1 MARRKKGQDVHG
13 WIVLDKS
20 LNLTS
25 TDAVTRV
32 RRLFDARKAGHAGT
46 LDPLATGILPIAL
59 GEATKTVA
67 WLMEADKSYRFTI
80 AWGSSTETQDREGK
94 VTATSDVR
102 PTREAVEAALA
113 GFIGEIQQVPPVYS
127 AIKVDGERAYD
138 LARDG
143 QTPELQARTVVLYE
157 AAVVDA
163 PDADHVTIACRS
175 GKGFYV
181 RALARDLARML
192 GTEGHVSDLRRT
204 AVGPFREDA
213 AIGLEKLADLCS
225 TGAASEA
232 LMPVETALDD
242 IPALAVT
249 QDEASRLRQ
258 GRGIVLLPHQ
268 AEDLRSRRR
277 TRTVSGEDMSRAALA
292 MLGDQA
298 VAIGDVRAGRFDP
311 VRVFQLSPEA

>member
-1 MARRKKGQDVHG
+1 MARRKKGQDIHG
-13 WIVLDKS
+13 WIVLDKE

-80 AWGSSTETQDREGK
+80 AWGASTETQDREGR
-94 VTATSDVR
+94 VVATSDVR
-102 PTREAVEAALA
+102 PDRAAVEAALA

-143 QTPELQARTVVLYE
+143 QTPELQARTVVLHQ
-157 AAVVDA
+157 ASVVET
-163 PDADHVTIACRS
+163 PDASHVTIACRS

-181 RALARDLARML
+181 RALARDLARAL
-192 GTEGHVSDLRRT
+192 GTEGHVSELRRT

-213 AIGLEKLADLCS
+213 ALGLEKLAELCS
-225 TGAASEA
+225 TARASEA

-249 QDEASRLRQ
+249 QEEASRLRQ

-268 AEDLRSRRR
+268 AEDLRGKRRA
-277 TRTVSGEDMSRAALA
+277 RTVSGEDMSRAALA

-311 VRVFQLSPEA
+311 VRVFQHTPDA